1 MNYAIY
7 DIHCRM
13 VAEIPCFQK
22 DPDERHEFAESTGRR
37 LLGDKFLCAE
47 LIGGER

>member
-7 DIHCRM
+7 DISLRL

-22 DPDERHEFAESTGRR
+22 DPDERQDYAESTGRR
-37 LLGDKFLCAE
+37 LLGDQFLCVE
-47 LIGGER
+47 LVGGGV